1 MPNAQKL
8 QLKLWHLF
16 VGFALISIGLWLTTQ
31 YGISKGEIEII
42 EFEDWNGFEISAE
55 RPALEISKIQ
65 FRFLVPDS
73 LKHRAQVNLFMKEHV
88 WIEGTNINVGKKVR
102 FKYRSKPLPWAQ
114 IETPT
119 QGALKQLGLQ
129 SIDIEELIT
138 ESLMPPG

>member
-16 VGFALISIGLWLTTQ
+16 VGFALVSIGLWLTTQ

-73 LKHRAQVNLFMKEHV
+73 LKHRAQVSHP
-88 WIEGTNINVGKKVR
+88 GKK
-102 FKYRSKPLPWAQ
+102 SPLDA
-114 IETPT
+114 ERKSCMRLSRTDL
-119 QGALKQLGLQ
+119 AH
-129 SIDIEELIT
+129 
-138 ESLMPPG
+138 